1 MIKRITGALFGLA
14 LAYAAAQPAAAQP
27 AAAEPGA
34 APPAAA
40 APRPPR
46 PPRPPVVV
54 PPGVV
59 VQHIKVH
66 GAALVGNLEGE
77 AVDRDVIV
85 ILPPSYAKAKARHY
99 PVLYF
104 MHGFALTAQGFYD
117 FMHVPE
123 SIGASSAKGVD
134 FIVVMPDTDTKLGG
148 SMYSNSPTTG
158 DFETF
163 IAKDLV
169 SYIDGHYRT
178 IAKRAGRGLVGHSMG
193 GYGVWKIGM
202 RYPQVWSS
210 IYAMSACCVGPRTE
224 TVEAARKIAAI
235 PYDQAE
241 KAGFGD
247 KAALASAAAWSSNP
261 KNPPY
266 YMDFALKGDAIDPLV
281 IAKWANNSPLAMV
294 SSHVP
299 QLKTFTAIASDG
311 GDKDGLTK
319 DATLLHEQLDGFGVA
334 NTFEVYAGDH
344 TNRIVERFGTKV
356 LPFFAQH
363 LQMK

>member
-1 MIKRITGALFGLA
+1 MIKRITGALFGIA
-14 LAYAAAQPAAAQP
+14 IACAAAQPAAAQP
-27 AAAEPGA
+27 AAASPAAGA
-34 APPAAA
+34 AARA
-40 APRPPR
+40 PR

-77 AVDRDVIV
+77 PVDRDVIV
-85 ILPPSYAKAKARHY
+85 ILPPSYANAKARHY
-99 PVLYF
+99 PVVYF

-123 SIGASSAKGVD
+123 TIGASSAKGVD

-163 IAKDLV
+163 IAKDVV

-178 IAKRAGRGLVGHSMG
+178 IAKRSGRGLAGHSMG
-193 GYGVWKIGM
+193 GYGVWKVAM

-224 TVEAARKIAAI
+224 TVEAAKKLAAI
-235 PYDQAE
+235 PYDQAG
-241 KAGFGD
+241 KASFGD
-247 KAALASAAAWSSNP
+247 KAALASAAAWSPNP

-266 YMDFALKGDAIDPLV
+266 YMDFAIKGDAIDPLV

-294 SSHVP
+294 PTHT
-299 QLKTFTAIASDG
+299 QALKSFTAIASDG
-311 GDKDGLTK
+311 GDQDGLTK
-319 DATLLHEQLDGFGVA
+319 DATSLHEEMDGFGIT
-334 NTFEVYAGDH
+334 NSFEIYPGTH
-344 TNRIVERFGTKV
+344 TSGIVERFGTKV
-356 LPFFAQH
+356 LPFFAAH
-363 LQMK
+363 LTMK